1 MPLNRAWQR
10 CYHKKPSLAP
20 PKLPTR
26 SSQDATG
33 RSSSAALVNCAY
45 LTCCMTLLTTI
56 KQLLLRNGFAFKKNL
71 LVALLLFSSTL
82 LAQRQMEY
90 LNRGLVAVP
99 DGKGNIFVSWR
110 LLVTDDDKVCFNV
123 YRSTGTAKAV
133 KLTAKPLEAFTH
145 FKDEKTDSTQA
156 YTYYV
161 TSVVKNKEG
170 AASEKFTVPAFAKM
184 YLSIPLRTPE
194 GYSANDASVGDLD
207 GDGEYEV
214 IIHLTGRGR
223 DNSQA
228 GITDPPI
235 FQAYKLNGTFLW
247 QINLGKNI
255 REGAHYSQFMVYDL
269 DGDGKAEIVL
279 KTADGTIDGKGTV
292 IGDSSKDYRN
302 ERGYI
307 LSGPEYLTVF
317 NGLTGEII
325 NTTDY
330 IAPRHAK
337 LTPTTDELK
346 AVWGD
351 GYGNRMDRFLA
362 CVAYLDGVHPSVIM
376 CRGYYTRT
384 ILAAWDLKNGK
395 LVKRWV
401 FDSNDEGNKA
411 YAGQGNHNL
420 SVADV
425 DGDGKDEIVYGQ
437 MTIDDNGKGLYST
450 GIGHADALHVSDLDP
465 SRPGLEVFSI
475 QERFG
480 DAGANFRDAKTGEVI
495 WKKASVKAGDDG
507 EGPGRGLALDIDPR
521 YPGYESWVAGAG
533 IRGMFDAKGNVIA
546 ERTPAC
552 NMGIFWDGDV
562 LSEILNGVNISKWL
576 YDSSKTETIFDGRNF
591 DCVSNNGTK
600 SNPCLS
606 ADLFGDWREEIICR
620 TKDSKELRIF
630 TTTIP
635 TDKKFYTLMQDPQ
648 YRLSIVWQNVAYNQP
663 PHTGFFMGIGMPQPP
678 KPNIVVMKKK

>member
-1 MPLNRAWQR
+1 M
-10 CYHKKPSLAP
+10 KIF
-20 PKLPTR
+20 R
-26 SSQDATG
+26 SAFLIALFVM
-33 RSSSAALVNCAY
+33 SA
-45 LTCCMTLLTTI
+45 
-56 KQLLLRNGFAFKKNL
+56 L
-71 LVALLLFSSTL
+71 LVH
-82 LAQRQMEY
+82 AQRQMEY
-90 LNRGLVAVP
+90 LNRGVVAVP
-99 DGKGNIFVSWR
+99 DGQGNIFVSWR
-110 LLVTDDDKVCFNV
+110 LLVTDDDKAGFNV
-123 YRSTGTAKAV
+123 YRSINKEKATR
-133 KLTAKPLEAFTH
+133 LTKTPIAAFTH
-145 FKDEKTDSTQA
+145 FLDEKTDSTKA

-161 TSVVKNKEG
+161 IPVVNTKEQTE
-170 AASEKFTVPAFAKM
+170 SEKFTVPALAKT
-184 YLSIPLRTPE
+184 YLSIPLRTPP

-207 GDGEYEV
+207 GDGEYEI
-214 IIHLTGRGR
+214 IIHMTGKGR

-255 REGAHYSQFMVYDL
+255 REGAHYTQFMVYDL
-269 DGDGKAEIVL
+269 DGDGKAEIAM
-279 KTADGTIDGKGTV
+279 KTGDGSMDSKGNV
-292 IGDSSKDYRN
+292 IGDSSRDWRN

-330 IAPRHAK
+330 VPPRSEK
-337 LTPTTDELK
+337 LNPTTEELK
-346 AVWGD
+346 AGWGD

-362 CVAYLDGVHPSVIM
+362 CVAYLDGVHPSLVM

-384 ILAAWDLKNGK
+384 ILAAWDLEDRK

-401 FDSNDEGNKA
+401 FDSNDEGNKK

-420 SVADV
+420 TVADV

-437 MTIDDNGKGLYST
+437 MTVDDNGKGLYST

-475 QERFG
+475 QERFD
-480 DAGANFRDAKTGEVI
+480 DAGANFRDARTGEVI

-507 EGPGRGLALDIDPR
+507 EGPGRALALDVDPR
-521 YPGYESWVAGAG
+521 YPGFECWVAGAG
-533 IRGMFDAKGNVIA
+533 ITGMFDNKGNKIS
-546 ERTPAC
+546 EKTPAC

-562 LSEILNGVNISKWL
+562 LSEILNGVNISKWI
-576 YDSSKTETIFDGRNF
+576 YDSSKTQTLFDGRNF

-606 ADLFGDWREEIICR
+606 ADLFGDWREELICR

-663 PHTGFFMGIGMPQPP
+663 PHTSFFMGQDMKQPP
-678 KPNIVVMKKK
+678 KPNIVIVKKSLK

>member
-1 MPLNRAWQR
+1 M
-10 CYHKKPSLAP
+10 KK
-20 PKLPTR
+20 
-26 SSQDATG
+26 QTG
-33 RSSSAALVNCAY
+33 ILLMAILF
-45 LTCCMTLLTTI
+45 CCTA
-56 KQLLLRNGFAFKKNL
+56 FAQK
-71 LVALLLFSSTL
+71 
-82 LAQRQMEY
+82 QMEY
-90 LNRGLVAVP
+90 LNRGVVAVP
-99 DGKGNIFVSWR
+99 DGQGNIFVSWR
-110 LLVTDDDKVCFNV
+110 LLVTDDDKVAFNV
-123 YRSTGTAKAV
+123 YRIVNNGKLAKLNKAPV
-133 KLTAKPLEAFTH
+133 SAYTH
-145 FKDEKTDSTQA
+145 YADEKTDSTKT
-156 YTYYV
+156 YTYFV
-161 TSVVKNKEG
+161 TAVLNGKEQP
-170 AASEKFTVPAFAKM
+170 ASEKFTVPALAKT

-214 IIHLTGRGR
+214 IIHLAGRGR

-235 FQAYKLNGTFLW
+235 FQAYKMNGTFLW

-255 REGAHYSQFMVYDL
+255 REGAHYTQFMVYDL
-269 DGDGKAEIVL
+269 DGDGKAEIAM
-279 KTADGTIDGKGTV
+279 KTGDGSMDSKGNV
-292 IGDSSKDYRN
+292 IGDSSKDWRN

-307 LSGPEYLTVF
+307 LSGPEYLSVF
-317 NGLTGEII
+317 NGLTGEVI

-330 IAPRHAK
+330 TPPRHGK
-337 LTPTTDELK
+337 LNPSTDELK
-346 AVWGD
+346 AMWGD

-362 CVAYLDGVHPSVIM
+362 CVAYLDGVHPSLVM

-401 FDSNDEGNKA
+401 FDSNGEGNKS

-465 SRPGLEVFSI
+465 SRTGLEVFSI

-507 EGPGRGLALDIDPR
+507 EGPGRALALDVDPR
-521 YPGYESWVAGAG
+521 YPGFECWVAGAG
-533 IRGMFDAKGNVIA
+533 ITGMFDNKGNKIA
-546 ERTPAC
+546 EKTPAC

-562 LSEILNGVNISKWL
+562 LSEILNGVNVSKWM
-576 YDSSKTETIFDGRNF
+576 YDSSNTKTLFDARNF

-606 ADLFGDWREEIICR
+606 ADLFGDWREEIIAR

-630 TTTIP
+630 TTTIH

-663 PHTGFFMGIGMPQPP
+663 PHTSFFMGQDMPQPP
-678 KPNIVVMKKK
+678 KPNIVVMKKR